1 MVDDI
6 LNLKITNQREFS
18 ENVEHYI
25 QKKKCGVM
33 EAVLKV
39 CEETEVDPSDCNR
52 LLSASIKAKL
62 EAEAMELNLI
72 PRGNQLP
79 L

>member
-1 MVDDI
+1 MVNEI
-6 LNLKITNQREFS
+6 LNLKITTQKEFS
-18 ENVEHYI
+18 KLVENLIFE
-25 QKKKCGVM
+25 KKIGVM

-39 CEETEVDPSDCNR
+39 CEDTNTDPSDCNR
-52 LLSASIKAKL
+52 LLSASLKAKL